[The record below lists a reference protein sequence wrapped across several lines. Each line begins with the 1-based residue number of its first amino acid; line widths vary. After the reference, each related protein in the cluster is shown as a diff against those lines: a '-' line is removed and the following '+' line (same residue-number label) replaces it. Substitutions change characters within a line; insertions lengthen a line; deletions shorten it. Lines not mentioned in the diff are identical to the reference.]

1 MRLCGRRY
9 QCIDDWQVQYSDI
22 GKKRRAAVMFTMRF
36 SEWTWQN
43 IIVRIVFSLVLGIV
57 IGIDRGAKRRGGGA
71 RTTITVCLGAA
82 MVMLMEQYLEALY
95 PERLD
100 ISRIAAQ
107 VISGVGFL
115 GAGSI
120 LVSGHQIKGL
130 TSAASI
136 WTCACIGLAVGI
148 GFLDGAVILTAV
160 WLFGV
165 HMVPWIERKVYRY
178 SRYLTLYIEVEDGK
192 AITHVSR
199 QLKEDNCLVDS
210 FHVDKPKA
218 KGQYFQIVVTFRI
231 PPKTN
236 REDYIGV
243 LQKLKGVLSVD
254 EI

>member
-1 MRLCGRRY
+1 M
-9 QCIDDWQVQYSDI
+9 I
-22 GKKRRAAVMFTMRF
+22 AMFTKVF
-36 SEWTWQN
+36 SEWTWEN
-43 IIVRIVFSLVLGIV
+43 ILIRILAALVLGMV
-57 IGIDRGAKRRGGGA
+57 IGIDRGVKRRGGGA

-82 MVMLMEQYLEALY
+82 MIMLIEQYLEELY

-148 GFLDGAVILTAV
+148 GFIDGAALLTV
-160 WLFGV
+160 LWLVGV
-165 HMVPWIERKVYRY
+165 HLVPYIEEKAYKHTRY
-178 SRYLTLYIEVEDGK
+178 MTLYVEVEDGK
-192 AITHVSR
+192 AITLVSK
-199 QLKEDNCLVDS
+199 QLKEDNCFIDT
-210 FHVDKPKA
+210 FAVDKPKA
-218 KGQYFQIVVTFRI
+218 KGQHFQIVTTFQI
-231 PPKTN
+231 PKQ
-236 REDYIGV
+236 IGKEEYLRL
-243 LQKLKGVLSVD
+243 LQELKGVISVS

>member
-1 MRLCGRRY
+1 
-9 QCIDDWQVQYSDI
+9 
-22 GKKRRAAVMFTMRF
+22 MFTMRF

-120 LVSGHQIKGL
+120 LISGHQIKGL

>member
-1 MRLCGRRY
+1 M
-9 QCIDDWQVQYSDI
+9 I
-22 GKKRRAAVMFTMRF
+22 
-36 SEWTWQN
+36 
-43 IIVRIVFSLVLGIV
+43 GIV

-71 RTTITVCLGAA
+71 RTTITVCLGAT
-82 MVMLMEQYLEALY
+82 MVMLLEQYLEELY

-148 GFLDGAVILTAV
+148 GFVDGAVFLTV
-160 WLFGV
+160 MWLAGV
-165 HMVPWIERKVYRY
+165 HLAPYIEDKVYKH
-178 SRYLTLYIEVEDGK
+178 SRYMTLYVEVEDGK
-192 AITHVSR
+192 AITSVSR
-199 QLKEDNCLVDS
+199 QLKDSNCFVDS
-210 FHVDKPKA
+210 FYVDKPKA
-218 KGQYFQIVVTFRI
+218 KGQHFQIVVTLRI
-231 PPKTN
+231 QRKRSRDEFLHT
-236 REDYIGV
+236 
-243 LQKLKGVLSVD
+243 LQRLKGVLSVD